1 MAVRRIMH
9 VDLDAFFVSV
19 EQVDHPELKGKPVVV
34 GGRQDTRGVVA
45 AASYEARAFG
55 VHSAMPLRTAAR
67 LCPHCIFV
75 EGNFARYSETSRK
88 FMTVLAEFTPF
99 IEPMGLDEAYLDV
112 TGFESLHGTIRKM
125 GCAIKKRVKSEI
137 GINVSIGIANSKVVA
152 KIASDASKPDGLI
165 EVAPG
170 GEAAFLS
177 SLPIR
182 RMPGIGEKT
191 EPVFK
196 RLRIDTIG
204 KLALMPAEGLKK
216 LLGNHG
222 EHLRNMS
229 LGIDDSPVHAREE
242 AKSMSRETTFGENVH
257 DRSVLEATLRYL
269 SERVGAGLRQNGR
282 FARCVTLKLRYA
294 DFMTI
299 TRNCTL
305 QQVTDTDGVIFDT
318 GLKLL
323 RTALLNEKKAVRL
336 IGIAVAGFLESGQQ
350 LSLLDDTNLRLGKLD
365 KAVDRIREKYGFGAI
380 QTGRTMK
387 LKEIFDEN
395 KRGYNL
401 HTPGLSR

>member
-1 MAVRRIMH
+1 MH

-34 GGRQDTRGVVA
+34 GGRPDTRGVVA

-67 LCPHCIFV
+67 LCPQCIFV

-88 FMTVLAEFTPF
+88 FMAILADFSPF

-112 TGFESLHGTIRKM
+112 TGFESLHGTIRQM
-125 GCAIKKRVKSEI
+125 GYAIKKRVKAEL
-137 GINVSIGIANSKVVA
+137 GINVSVGIANSKVVA

-170 GEAAFLS
+170 GEAAFLTP
-177 SLPIR
+177 LPIR

-191 EPVFK
+191 EPIFR
-196 RLRIDTIG
+196 RLGIDTIG
-204 KLALMPAEGLKK
+204 KLARVPAEGLKK

-222 EHLRNMS
+222 EHLRNMA
-229 LGIDDSPVHAREE
+229 LGIDDSPVQSREE
-242 AKSMSRETTFGENVH
+242 AKSMSRETTFGEDLH

-282 FARCVTLKLRYA
+282 FARCITLKLRYT

-299 TRNCTL
+299 TRNRTL
-305 QQVTDTDGVIFDT
+305 QQVTDADGVIFDA
-318 GLKLL
+318 GLTLL
-323 RTALLNEKKAVRL
+323 RAALLKEKKAVRL
-336 IGIAVAGFLESGQQ
+336 IGIGVTGLSESGQQ
-350 LSLLDDTNLRLGKLD
+350 LSLLDDTNLRLEKLD

-387 LKEIFDEN
+387 LKELFEEN
-395 KRGYNL
+395 ERGYNL

>member
-1 MAVRRIMH
+1 MH

-34 GGRQDTRGVVA
+34 GGRPDTRGVVA

-67 LCPHCIFV
+67 LCPQCIFV

-88 FMTVLAEFTPF
+88 FMTILADFTPF

-112 TGFESLHGTIRKM
+112 TGFESLHGTIRQM
-125 GCAIKKRVKSEI
+125 GYAIKKRVKAEL
-137 GINVSIGIANSKVVA
+137 GINVSVGIANSKVVA

-170 GEAAFLS
+170 GEAAFLTP
-177 SLPIR
+177 LPIR

-191 EPVFK
+191 EPIFR
-196 RLRIDTIG
+196 RLGIDTIG
-204 KLALMPAEGLKK
+204 KLACVPAEGLKK

-222 EHLRNMS
+222 EHLRNMA
-229 LGIDDSPVHAREE
+229 LGIDDSPVQSREE
-242 AKSMSRETTFGENVH
+242 AKSMSRETTFGEDLH

-282 FARCVTLKLRYA
+282 FARCITLKLRYTN
-294 DFMTI
+294 FMTI
-299 TRNCTL
+299 TRNRTL
-305 QQVTDTDGVIFDT
+305 QQVTDADGVIFDA
-318 GLKLL
+318 GLTLL
-323 RTALLNEKKAVRL
+323 RAALLKEKKAVRL
-336 IGIAVAGFLESGQQ
+336 IGIGVTGLSESGQQ
-350 LSLLDDTNLRLGKLD
+350 LNLLDDTNLRLEKLD

-387 LKEIFDEN
+387 LKELFEEN
-395 KRGYNL
+395 ERGYNL